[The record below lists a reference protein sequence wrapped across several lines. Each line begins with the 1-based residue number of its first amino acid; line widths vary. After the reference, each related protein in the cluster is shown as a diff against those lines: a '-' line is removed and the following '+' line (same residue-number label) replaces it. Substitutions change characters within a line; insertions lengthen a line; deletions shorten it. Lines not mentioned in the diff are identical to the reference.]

1 MIKTRHGLSVFILL
15 IVCIQSQAQ
24 LNTASNIDD
33 ASLLRRSEK
42 ALTRIV
48 VHDIFSPP
56 VASRIYLYA
65 SIAAYEAAVPSQK
78 KDYNPRKQQ

>member
-48 VHDIFSPP
+48 VHDIFSR
-56 VASRIYLYA
+56 AQNI
-65 SIAAYEAAVPSQK
+65 
-78 KDYNPRKQQ
+78 